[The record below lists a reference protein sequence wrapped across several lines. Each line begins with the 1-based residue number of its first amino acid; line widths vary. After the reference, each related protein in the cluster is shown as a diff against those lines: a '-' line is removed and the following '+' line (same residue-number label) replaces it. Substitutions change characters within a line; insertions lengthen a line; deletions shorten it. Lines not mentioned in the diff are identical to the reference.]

1 MTAVVFDFGGVLFRW
16 EPERLLAELL
26 GARITPETPARH
38 WMQQIFQSYGG
49 DWGDFD
55 RGTVEPAALVPRIAR
70 RTGLSEAEVQ
80 RVVDAVPHELQP
92 QPATVAL
99 LRRLHAA
106 GHPLFYL
113 SNMPAPYATHL
124 ERTHD
129 FMALFGDG
137 VFSAR
142 VHHNKPEPAIFLE
155 AARRIDVPPQHCI
168 VFEDAPFGIEAA
180 RRAGMRAVAVCSTHS
195 PAQLAGPHV
204 LAAVRDYTELMNTD
218 FLETL
223 HAATA

>member
-16 EPERLLAELL
+16 EPERLLSELL
-26 GARITPETPARH
+26 GERITPQTPARH
-38 WMQQIFQSYGG
+38 WLQQIFQGYGG

-99 LRRLHAA
+99 LRQLHAA

-142 VHHNKPEPAIFLE
+142 VHHNKPEPAIFE
-155 AARRIDVPPQHCI
+155 VAAARFGLPPHELLFIDDH
-168 VFEDAPFGIEAA
+168 APNIGAA
-180 RRAGMRAVAVCSTHS
+180 RALGWRGIHFVDI
-195 PAQLAGPHV
+195 AQTT
-204 LAAVRDYTELMNTD
+204 AALREHGL
-218 FLETL
+218 LP
-223 HAATA
+223 

>member
-142 VHHNKPEPAIFLE
+142 VHHNKPEPAIFE
-155 AARRIDVPPQHCI
+155 VAAARFGRPPHELLFIDDH
-168 VFEDAPFGIEAA
+168 APNIEAA
-180 RRAGMRAVAVCSTHS
+180 RALGWRGIHFVDIAQTTAALREHGLL
-195 PAQLAGPHV
+195 PA
-204 LAAVRDYTELMNTD
+204 
-218 FLETL
+218 
-223 HAATA
+223 